1 MRKKFV
7 FATPTLGLTVK
18 RRTQAATTYEIE
30 NIRAGLEAIIS
41 QKQEEDCV
49 FDVVC
54 NLVDAM
60 GEACASLTRDDAEYL
75 LGRFSVLADSVLE
88 TLATIASSGIEWTA
102 GAAYGGHK
110 VDVSLCLINDIE
122 ILMKR
127 INSVFYCM
135 SHTMG
140 LESLERALDLLGRFR
155 GVSPIPDP
163 RLYITSV
170 PCWRCVG
177 ELMVLPNHGNPS
189 TAEGTHVSC
198 NHLAVPVN
206 PEPVSGLFEN
216 EVRQAGL
223 GHLLEAEEKARPA
236 AQRRARSRARGGRTM
251 V

>member
-30 NIRAGLEAIIS
+30 NLRAGLEALIS

-102 GAAYGGHK
+102 GAARDFLEGVWGGPGAAQ
-110 VDVSLCLINDIE
+110 DNFI
-122 ILMKR
+122 
-127 INSVFYCM
+127 SV
-135 SHTMG
+135 
-140 LESLERALDLLGRFR
+140 A
-155 GVSPIPDP
+155 
-163 RLYITSV
+163 
-170 PCWRCVG
+170 
-177 ELMVLPNHGNPS
+177 
-189 TAEGTHVSC
+189 
-198 NHLAVPVN
+198 
-206 PEPVSGLFEN
+206 EPVSTAS
-216 EVRQAGL
+216 QASAGL
-223 GHLLEAEEKARPA
+223 LLGG
-236 AQRRARSRARGGRTM
+236 GGRGSGGRRKRRLAT
-251 V
+251 VLPGLEV